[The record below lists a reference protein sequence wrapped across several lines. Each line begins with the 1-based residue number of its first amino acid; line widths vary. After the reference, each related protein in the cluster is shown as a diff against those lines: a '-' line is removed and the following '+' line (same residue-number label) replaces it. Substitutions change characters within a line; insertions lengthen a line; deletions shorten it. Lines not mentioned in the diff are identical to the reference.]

1 MIYVKEDQF
10 LQSLKR
16 AVQRNIEDKFMRRG
30 IYGIGIT
37 NYKEGTSKISFA
49 PL

>member
-16 AVQRNIEDKFMRRG
+16 AVQRNIEDKFMRR